1 MFNIIENGFKEVK
14 FHVQGNLKDYNH
26 EQIDIIKETV
36 ATLLRCT
43 LDDIFVSGFDHSSSF
58 FVIISIRQIYIKY
71 LFAIDDNDKEK
82 LIGLHIDYFIID
94 CKTVYL
100 KRSKGKQL
108 VYLTLLNL

>member
-14 FHVQGNLKDYNH
+14 FHVQGNLKDYNQ

-36 ATLLRCT
+36 ATILRCT
-43 LDDIFVSGFDHSSSF
+43 INDIFVSGFDHSSSF

-71 LFAIDDNDKEK
+71 LFSIDDYDKEK
-82 LIGLHIDYFIID
+82 LHIDYFIMD

-100 KRSKGKQL
+100 KRFKGKHL
-108 VYLTLLNL
+108 I